1 MTVRNS
7 KIARMMSKNFEEIGA
22 ALLDDPRLSVY
33 SRIILTHLFSL
44 SMTELR
50 MAAELKDDASL
61 FDVISFIVD
70 EECSEIV
77 GLTVY
82 DATPFIVLTYPAEES
97 DEEFLDDS
105 DESALNNHLASANFL
120 EHQQRKD
127 ASDIG
132 LNHSFTNLTLT
143 YPEEESDEEFLDD
156 SDESALHDHLASANF
171 LEHQQRK
178 DVSDI
183 GFTPSVT
190 TLTLPRTTN
199 QKIGTMSPTSTT
211 MFAPSRDSYD
221 LAAVRT
227 AVTVQV
233 KFNNSSSENS
243 IKKYYEHEHDDY
255 NKSTIHH
262 NNENDKNEHDTNSYG
277 STTHHLS
284 NENLT
289 NYYENDSGDG
299 YYSNLDDYY
308 LDDLH
313 FLSDGSDGSVE
324 I

>member
-1 MTVRNS
+1 M
-7 KIARMMSKNFEEIGA
+7 
-22 ALLDDPRLSVY
+22 
-33 SRIILTHLFSL
+33 
-44 SMTELR
+44 
-50 MAAELKDDASL
+50 
-61 FDVISFIVD
+61 SFIVD
-70 EECSEIV
+70 ETKIV

-82 DATPFIVLTYPAEES
+82 DATPFIVLTYPEKES

-105 DESALNNHLASANFL
+105 DESALNDHLASANIL

-127 ASDIG
+127 TLDIG

-143 YPEEESDEEFLDD
+143 WMKIQIHGTTLVDQEDTSDADD
-156 SDESALHDHLASANF
+156 NDVLSVAFDDDDLPATGMEN
-171 LEHQQRK
+171 QQRK

-183 GFTPSVT
+183 GFTPSMT
-190 TLTLPRTTN
+190 TLTLPWTTN

-211 MFAPSRDSYD
+211 TPTTMFAPSHDSYD
-221 LAAVRT
+221 LAVST
-227 AVTVQV
+227 VTVQV
-233 KFNNSSSENS
+233 KFNNSSSKNL
-243 IKKYYEHEHDDY
+243 IKYYAEHEHYDY
-255 NKSTIHH
+255 NGSTIHH
-262 NNENDKNEHDTNSYG
+262 KNENDTNSYG
-277 STTHHLS
+277 RTTHHSSNNLIKYEHKNDVYDGSTTHHSS

-308 LDDLH
+308 LNDLH